1 MKAELQFFMLDTDTA
16 QFQEFAQQ
24 YIDRIDVIEEKI
36 HFIIG
41 DCEVLFTPSK
51 LIGETLLMGKIAIN
65 SGGVDDGLKDQTRA
79 NNTYRQLRNWI
90 KKNYFGRLSTWTE
103 GKEEKSSRSRNL
115 WLGMAA
121 KKWAEENPDSTM
133 RLTETSSII
142 FGIAPETHEIGKIV
156 PTNEKF
162 QLKKSFL

>member
-1 MKAELQFFMLDTDTA
+1 MKAELQFFMLEEDTA
-16 QFQEFAQQ
+16 EFLEFAQQ
-24 YIDRIDVIEEKI
+24 HIDHIEDTT

-41 DCEVLFTPSK
+41 DCEILFTPSK
-51 LIGETLLMGKIAIN
+51 LIGDTLLMGKIAIN

-79 NNTYRQLRNWI
+79 NNSYRQLRNWI
-90 KKNYFGRLSTWTE
+90 KKNYYGRLNTWTE

-115 WLGMAA
+115 WLGKAA
-121 KKWAEENPDSTM
+121 KKWKEENPDNTTM
-133 RLTETSSII
+133 RLSEDSSII
-142 FGIAPETHEIGKIV
+142 FGIAPEIHAIGKIV